1 MYPSPR
7 FAVPFAITLLLSTS
21 QLAAA
26 PLPQGDSKPAPAQ
39 APAPKELR
47 FSVIPDFN
55 KATLADNCKLIETV
69 LTKKLGMPVTFVP
82 SADYTVAVNGLIS
95 NKLDFVWLG
104 GKTTVD
110 AIDAGKGGVR
120 VLATRDI
127 DLHFKTYFIANQKS
141 IDAGKVKTLK
151 SLVELKDLAKNLT
164 FTFGDRN
171 STSGHLMP
179 RFFLTEAGIDP
190 NKSFQGE
197 AGYQA
202 AGGHAATLK
211 AVASGAADLG
221 ALNFSYY
228 DGAKP
233 EEKASAPIVFTTPEY
248 VDYAWVGHQRIG
260 ETTVRKLI
268 DAFTTLDAKQ
278 AEEKAILDA
287 WKCKQFE
294 TAKNSQ
300 WDNIRKVRDSLPK
313 DFLK

>member
-1 MYPSPR
+1 MSPMTI
-7 FAVPFAITLLLSTS
+7 AVLPIAAALLLFASHAV
-21 QLAAA
+21 AA
-26 PLPQGDSKPAPAQ
+26 PQGDAAQKPQAAPTA
-39 APAPKELR
+39 KELR

-69 LTKKLGMPVTFVP
+69 LTKKLGVPVHYQP

-110 AIDAGKGGVR
+110 AIDAGKGGVQ

-141 IDAGKVKTLK
+141 IDAGKVKVLK
-151 SLVELKDLAKNLT
+151 SLGDLKELAKNLT

-202 AGGHAATLK
+202 SGGHASTLK

-233 EEKASAPIVFTTPEY
+233 EEKAGAPIVFTTPEY
-248 VDYAWVGHQRIG
+248 VDYAWVGHNRIG
-260 ETTVRKLI
+260 EATMKKLTE
-268 DAFTTLDAKQ
+268 AFTTLDAKQ
-278 AEEKAILDA
+278 ADEKAILDA
-287 WKCKQFE
+287 WKCKRFE